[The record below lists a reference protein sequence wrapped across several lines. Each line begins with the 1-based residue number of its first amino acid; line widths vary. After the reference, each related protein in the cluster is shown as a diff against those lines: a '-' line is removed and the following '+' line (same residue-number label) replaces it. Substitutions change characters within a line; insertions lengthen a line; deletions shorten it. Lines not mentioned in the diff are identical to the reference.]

1 MTTRANL
8 YVDQGIDFLLRLQ
21 VVLDENTTEGL
32 AFYSSARKVYSSTKL
47 FDATVTVEENGSE
60 ETVDLDLFIG
70 AEKTANKEP
79 GKYQYDVIYTNQN
92 GNVKKLLEGTLY
104 LIPTITKPE

>member
-21 VVLDENTTEGL
+21 IVLDENTTEGL
-32 AFYSSARKVYSSTKL
+32 AFYSSARKVYSSAKL

-70 AEKTANKEP
+70 AEKTANIEP

-104 LIPTITKPE
+104 LLPTITKPE

>member
-21 VVLDENTTEGL
+21 ITLDENTTEGL
-32 AFYSSARKVYSSTKL
+32 AFYSSARKVYSSAKL
-47 FDATVTVEENGSE
+47 FDASVTIQENGGG
-60 ETVDLDLFIG
+60 ETVDLDIFIG
-70 AEKTANKEP
+70 AEKTADLEP

-92 GNVKKLLEGTLY
+92 GNVKKLLEGTVHI
-104 LIPTITKPE
+104 IPTITRPE